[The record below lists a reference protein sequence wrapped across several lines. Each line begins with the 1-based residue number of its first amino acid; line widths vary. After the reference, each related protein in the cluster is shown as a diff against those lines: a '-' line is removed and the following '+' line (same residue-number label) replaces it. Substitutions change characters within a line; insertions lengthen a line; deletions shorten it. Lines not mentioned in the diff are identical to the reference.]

1 MKITG
6 IKFVSYQKRANVSG
20 NDKIINCNNN
30 DIVFRFRYIVLI
42 LINYE

>member
-1 MKITG
+1 MKIAG
-6 IKFVSYQKRANVSG
+6 IKFFLIKNAQMSLVMIKLL
-20 NDKIINCNNN
+20 ICNNN